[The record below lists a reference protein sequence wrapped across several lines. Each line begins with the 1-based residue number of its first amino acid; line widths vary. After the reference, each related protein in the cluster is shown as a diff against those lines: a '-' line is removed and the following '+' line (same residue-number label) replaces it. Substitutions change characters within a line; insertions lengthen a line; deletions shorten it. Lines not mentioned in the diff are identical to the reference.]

1 MKDTFESIVSLIV
14 GIMVISFV
22 FGLLKGLFG
31 W

>member
-31 W
+31 